1 MEKIFMLSG
10 EGMYIE
16 SIRLNNFRNYESLE
30 MNFDQ
35 GTNILYGDNAQGKT
49 NILEAVYL
57 AGTSKSHK
65 GSKDREMI
73 RFENEES
80 HIRMMVK
87 KGDLS
92 YKIDMHLRKNKAK
105 GVAINGLPIRKARE
119 LLGVVNLVF
128 FSPEDL
134 NIIKNGPGERRRFLD
149 SELCQ
154 LDGVYITELAGYN
167 HIVNQRNRLL
177 KDCYMNPGLKGT
189 LDVWDMQMVD
199 YGKKIIGKREA
210 FVEEL
215 NEIARGLHKGLT
227 GGIEELEIL
236 YEPSVTAAEFEDKL
250 SRNRE
255 RDLRMKLTSVGPHRD
270 DFCVKVNGID
280 IRRYGSQGQQRTA
293 ALSLKLSEIYL
304 VKKKIRDTPV
314 LLLDDVLSE
323 LDSSRQTYLLESIH
337 DIQTLITCT
346 GLDDFVS
353 HQFKINRVF
362 QVVKGHVYMPKGF

>member
-1 MEKIFMLSG
+1 MIIKSLKLKN
-10 EGMYIE
+10 Y
-16 SIRLNNFRNYESLE
+16 RNYDLLDLT
-30 MNFDQ
+30 FDPK
-35 GTNILYGDNAQGKT
+35 TNILYGDNAQGKT
-49 NILEAVYL
+49 NILEALYL
-57 AGTSKSHK
+57 SGTTKSHR
-65 GSKDREMI
+65 GTKDRDMI
-73 RFENEES
+73 QFGYDES
-80 HIRMMVK
+80 HLETVVEK
-87 KGDLS
+87 KGIIFQ
-92 YKIDMHLRKNKAK
+92 IDMHLKKNSPK
-105 GVAINGLPIRKARE
+105 GIAIDKVPIRRASE
-119 LLGVVNLVF
+119 LFGIVHFVF

-177 KDCYMNPGLKGT
+177 KDCYMNPGLKST

>member
-1 MEKIFMLSG
+1 
-10 EGMYIE
+10 MYIE

-87 KGDLS
+87 KGELS

-134 NIIKNGPGERRRFLD
+134 NIIKDGPGERRRFLD

-177 KDCYMNPGLKGT
+177 KDCYMNPGLKST

-323 LDSSRQTYLLESIH
+323 LDSSRQNQLLDAIQ
-337 DIQTLITCT
+337 DIQTMITCT
-346 GLDDFVS
+346 GLEDFVN
-353 HQFKINRVF
+353 HRFHIDKIFKVEEGKVTSQN
-362 QVVKGHVYMPKGF
+362 

>member
-1 MEKIFMLSG
+1 
-10 EGMYIE
+10 MYIE

-30 MNFDQ
+30 MNFNQ

-87 KGDLS
+87 KGDFS

-105 GVAINGLPIRKARE
+105 GVAINGVPIRKARE
-119 LLGVVNLVF
+119 LMGVVNLVF

-134 NIIKNGPGERRRFLD
+134 NIIKEGPAGRRRFIDL
-149 SELCQ
+149 ELCQ
-154 LDGVYITELAGYN
+154 LDKIYLTDLASYN
-167 HIVNQRNRLL
+167 HIVNQRNKLL
-177 KDCYMNPGLKGT
+177 KDIYIQPSLKDT
-189 LDVWDMQMVD
+189 LDIWDMQMAE
-199 YGKKIIGKREA
+199 YGRRLINKRSDFIA
-210 FVEEL
+210 EL
-215 NEIARGLHKGLT
+215 NETVRKIHHNLT
-227 GGIEELEIL
+227 GGLEELEVI
-236 YEPSVTAAEFEDKL
+236 YEPSSTSEELEKSVQL
-250 SRNRE
+250 NRE
-255 RDLRMKLTSVGPHRD
+255 KDMRMQLTSVGPHRD
-270 DFCVKVNGID
+270 DLCVMANGID

-293 ALSLKLSEIYL
+293 ALSLKLSEIYI
-304 VKKKIRDTPV
+304 VKRKIKDTPI

-323 LDSSRQTYLLESIH
+323 LDRSRQNYLLDSIS

-346 GLDDFVS
+346 GLDDFIS
-353 HQFKINRVF
+353 HQFQINKVF
-362 QVVKGHVYMPKGF
+362 QVVQGTVAQPV

>member
-1 MEKIFMLSG
+1 
-10 EGMYIE
+10 MYIE

-134 NIIKNGPGERRRFLD
+134 NIIKNGPGERRHFLD

-199 YGKKIIGKREA
+199 YGKKIIGKREG

-236 YEPSVTAAEFEDKL
+236 YEPSVTVAEFEDKL

-323 LDSSRQTYLLESIH
+323 LDSSRQNQLLDAIQ
-337 DIQTLITCT
+337 DIQTMITCT
-346 GLDDFVS
+346 GLEDFVN
-353 HQFKINRVF
+353 HRFHIDKIFKVEEGKVTSQN
-362 QVVKGHVYMPKGF
+362 

>member
-1 MEKIFMLSG
+1 
-10 EGMYIE
+10 MYIE
-16 SIRLNNFRNYESLE
+16 SIRLNNFRNYELLE

-134 NIIKNGPGERRRFLD
+134 NIIKDGPGERRRFLD

-154 LDGVYITELAGYN
+154 LDGVYITELASYN

-177 KDCYMNPGLKGT
+177 KDCYMNPGLKST
-189 LDVWDMQMVD
+189 LDIWDMQMAD
-199 YGKKIIGKREA
+199 YGKKIIEKREE

-215 NEIARGLHKGLT
+215 NELAKENIH
-227 GGIEELEIL
+227 
-236 YEPSVTAAEFEDKL
+236 AACDKL
-250 SRNRE
+250 MDILSNYQGYRKCTLILVFDAYKVEGHVEEIIPYHNIYVVYTKEAETADQYIEKTVHRIGRQYQVTVATSDGLEQVIIMGQGAHRISAQGLKKEIEDTEKTARE
-255 RDLRMKLTSVGPHRD
+255 EWHQ
-270 DFCVKVNGID
+270 
-280 IRRYGSQGQQRTA
+280 RRQSSKTY
-293 ALSLKLSEIYL
+293 LFDHMSEEMQEQME
-304 VKKKIRDTPV
+304 KIR
-314 LLLDDVLSE
+314 LGE
-323 LDSSRQTYLLESIH
+323 N
-337 DIQTLITCT
+337 
-346 GLDDFVS
+346 
-353 HQFKINRVF
+353 K
-362 QVVKGHVYMPKGF
+362 

>member
-1 MEKIFMLSG
+1 M
-10 EGMYIE
+10 
-16 SIRLNNFRNYESLE
+16 
-30 MNFDQ
+30 
-35 GTNILYGDNAQGKT
+35 
-49 NILEAVYL
+49 
-57 AGTSKSHK
+57 
-65 GSKDREMI
+65 
-73 RFENEES
+73 
-80 HIRMMVK
+80 K

-199 YGKKIIGKREA
+199 Y
-210 FVEEL
+210 
-215 NEIARGLHKGLT
+215 